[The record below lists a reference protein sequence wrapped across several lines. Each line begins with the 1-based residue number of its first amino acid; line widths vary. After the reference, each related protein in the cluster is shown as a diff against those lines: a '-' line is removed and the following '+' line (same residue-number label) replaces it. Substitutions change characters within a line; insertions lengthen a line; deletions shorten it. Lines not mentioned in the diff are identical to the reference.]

1 MAVEQ
6 FVLSRVYYAPLAGN
20 LRLFI
25 QGSAS
30 MLPTEISSPTG
41 SATSLSDL
49 KAEFDKLST
58 EVARIGAERARRA
71 ADLAQRGVDGTR
83 GTIEDYPMTAIAGAF
98 AAGALLGLALMPARS
113 SQGWS
118 ASGIRQDLSGYADDL
133 RRKIRNAARETSM
146 ADNLE
151 RLAST
156 LSATDAKA
164 TIGPAVERLWDWFTQ
179 ARNAAK
185 DAVAKVV

>member
-1 MAVEQ
+1 
-6 FVLSRVYYAPLAGN
+6 
-20 LRLFI
+20 
-25 QGSAS
+25 

-118 ASGIRQDLSGYADDL
+118 AAGIRQDLSGYADDL

-164 TIGPAVERLWDWFTQ
+164 TVGPAVERLWDWFSQ
-179 ARNAAK
+179 ARDAAK